1 MASLRGTQQPEL
13 SKKLFKI
20 IKSENHAI
28 GAYEAAARERVGIA
42 QQLSEWGEATED
54 ETISE
59 ISDKLG
65 VLLAEIAEQED
76 VYAQALEEYRGVL
89 KQIRNTESS
98 VQPSRDHKAKV
109 SDEIAKL
116 KYKEPQSTK
125 IVQLEQEL
133 VRAEA
138 QSLVAEAQLNN
149 ITRQKFKEAYDH
161 HFAATIERA
170 EKQIILA
177 KHARRLLNLV
187 DDTPIVPGDAH
198 PAFAEGETA
207 RQVLNDAEDDLRRY
221 QLDVEPIHSNA
232 GNLGVGAMP
241 GAALPVATAGATG
254 TSVPDSA
261 TYESAVTSDGPV
273 ARQHH
278 HSSNTNS
285 APLPPPTSATFDMA
299 DRKKRDRYAAGTGY
313 QFGANTQEAQA
324 GAPPSVA
331 PGYGAPAPAYGAPSP
346 GYGAPAPGYGAPAP
360 GYGAPSPY
368 GQPAPQDPNAL
379 NQQFG
384 QMNLGPGQAAP
395 QVQQPVSATQQ
406 NQLFPSDLI
415 AQPFHVSELY
425 NPPPPINLPS
435 NAAATPSEFANE
447 SSKYLRCTLNTI
459 PTNHSL
465 LKKSKLPFALVISP
479 YASLHDSEDPIPVV
493 QDQIIS
499 RCRRC
504 RAYINPFVS
513 FLDHGHRWRCNM
525 CNLTNDVP
533 QAFDWDAAQQK
544 SVDRWQRPELN
555 YAVTEFVAPQE
566 YMVRPPQP
574 LCYYII
580 LDCTQAAVNT
590 GLLAVVSRVIKESLG
605 RIPNADGRTRIGFMA
620 VDNGLHFFGIPPDN
634 SESNEPQQLVV
645 SDLDEPYLPM
655 PTDLLVSLSQCRNNI
670 ETFLDRLP
678 AMFQNT
684 VVPGFALGSALR
696 SAHKLIS
703 PLGGKL
709 TVIAASL
716 PNVGHAALSPRED
729 KSVLGT
735 SKEGSLLQPANN
747 WYKSFAVECSKNQV
761 SVDMFLFAQHYQD
774 VATLSNLP
782 RFTAG
787 QTYFYPGWNAAR
799 QEDVVK
805 IATELGDY
813 LSAEIGL
820 EAVLRVRAT
829 TGLRMSA
836 FYGNF
841 FNRSSDL
848 CAFPAYPRDQAVVIE
863 VAIDETISRPFACLQ
878 AAVLHT
884 TSSGQRR
891 IRVLTLAVPTT
902 ESLASVYASADAQA
916 ITTYFAHK
924 AVERALSSGLDAAR
938 DALQGKI
945 VEILSTYRKELAG
958 GSMGGGGLQLPQ
970 NLRALP
976 ILFLGLIKNVGLRKS
991 AQIPSDIRS
1000 AALDLLSTLPMRLL
1014 TQYIYPTFYS
1024 LHDMPDDAGVPEP
1037 TTGQITMPPSM
1048 NLSSVAIVPYG
1059 LYLIDDGVNQF
1070 IWVGRD
1076 AVPALLADVFGVE
1089 DRMQLKQGKATL
1101 PLLDNEYSERVRAV
1115 VEKSRDHKSKG
1126 VGSITL
1132 PTLYIVKEDG
1142 EPTLKQWA
1150 QTMLVE
1156 DRADQSDSLV
1166 QWITKLR
1173 EKVQQ

>member
-1 MASLRGTQQPEL
+1 
-13 SKKLFKI
+13 
-20 IKSENHAI
+20 
-28 GAYEAAARERVGIA
+28 
-42 QQLSEWGEATED
+42 
-54 ETISE
+54 
-59 ISDKLG
+59 
-65 VLLAEIAEQED
+65 
-76 VYAQALEEYRGVL
+76 
-89 KQIRNTESS
+89 
-98 VQPSRDHKAKV
+98 
-109 SDEIAKL
+109 
-116 KYKEPQSTK
+116 
-125 IVQLEQEL
+125 
-133 VRAEA
+133 
-138 QSLVAEAQLNN
+138 
-149 ITRQKFKEAYDH
+149 
-161 HFAATIERA
+161 
-170 EKQIILA
+170 
-177 KHARRLLNLV
+177 
-187 DDTPIVPGDAH
+187 
-198 PAFAEGETA
+198 
-207 RQVLNDAEDDLRRY
+207 
-221 QLDVEPIHSNA
+221 
-232 GNLGVGAMP
+232 
-241 GAALPVATAGATG
+241 
-254 TSVPDSA
+254 
-261 TYESAVTSDGPV
+261 
-273 ARQHH
+273 
-278 HSSNTNS
+278 
-285 APLPPPTSATFDMA
+285 MA

-313 QFGANTQEAQA
+313 QFGANTQEAA
-324 GAPPSVA
+324 AAAPPPVA
-331 PGYGAPAPAYGAPSP
+331 PGYGAPAYGAPSP
-346 GYGAPAPGYGAPAP
+346 GYGAPAAAP
-360 GYGAPSPY
+360 GYGAPSPGYGAPAPY

-384 QMNLGPGQAAP
+384 QMNLGPGQVAP
-395 QVQQPVSATQQ
+395 QVQQPTAATQQ

-425 NPPPPINLPS
+425 NPPPPINLPA

-447 SSKYLRCTLNTI
+447 SSKYVRCTLNTI
-459 PTNHSL
+459 PTNHNL

-580 LDCTQAAVNT
+580 LDCTQAAVNN
-590 GLLAVVSRVIKESLG
+590 GLLAVVSRVIKEALG

-655 PTDLLVSLSQCRNNI
+655 PSDLLVSLSQCRNNI

-684 VVPGFALGSALR
+684 HVPGFALGSALR

-729 KSVLGT
+729 KSLLGT
-735 SKEGSLLQPANN
+735 GKEGSLLQPANN

-761 SVDMFLFAQHYQD
+761 SVDMFLFSSAYQD

-805 IATELGDY
+805 IATELADY

-902 ESLASVYASADAQA
+902 ENLATVYASADAQA
-916 ITTYFAHK
+916 ITTYFSHK

-938 DALQGKI
+938 DALQAKMI
-945 VEILSTYRKELAG
+945 EILSTYRKELAG

-991 AQIPSDIRS
+991 AQIPSDLRS
-1000 AALDLLSTLPMRLL
+1000 AALDLLSTLPLRLL
-1014 TQYIYPTFYS
+1014 VQYIYPSFYS

-1037 TTGQITMPPSM
+1037 TTGQITMPPQL
-1048 NLSSVAIVPYG
+1048 NLSSGLIVSYG

-1070 IWVGRD
+1070 LWIGRD

-1089 DRMQLKQGKATL
+1089 DRTQLKQGKASL
-1101 PLLDNEYSERVRAV
+1101 PILDNEYSERVRAV

-1142 EPTLKQWA
+1142 EPSLKLWA
-1150 QTMLVE
+1150 QTLLVE
-1156 DRADQSDSLV
+1156 DRADQGESLV
-1166 QWITKLR
+1166 QWISKLR
-1173 EKVQQ
+1173 EKVGQ